1 MTTATKKPAKKKDE
15 TRVAPEPGVK
25 VEGKGPQKFC
35 PKRGKNMGRYLLFVA
50 LVVASGQAWAASLH
64 LELDA
69 VGSMEYV
76 TTNSGVIPWSSYG
89 GDTYLMP
96 NYQPRPIGYYGND
109 EVQVTYEVPL
119 GFYAQSASIF
129 VRTNNPYGE
138 AIVPT
143 YAKLDVSPNG
153 IDWAELATNETV
165 DIGGL
170 VQNATS
176 IYVRGRLWS
185 YLGPTA
191 CQWIFTPSGGS
202 PGFVL
207 DVAGT
212 AEPVPE
218 PQTFALGLMALSAL
232 LVVYRRR

>member
-1 MTTATKKPAKKKDE
+1 
-15 TRVAPEPGVK
+15 
-25 VEGKGPQKFC
+25 
-35 PKRGKNMGRYLLFVA
+35 MGRYLLFVA

-96 NYQPRPIGYYGND
+96 NYQPLPIGYYGND

-129 VRTNNPYGE
+129 VRTFN
-138 AIVPT
+138 A
-143 YAKLDVSPNG
+143 YAAFEWLHVYMLLDVSQNG
-153 IDWAELATNETV
+153 IDWVEVPTNETV

-176 IYVRGRLWS
+176 IHVRGRLWS
-185 YLGPTA
+185 EYGPVA
-191 CQWIFTPSGGS
+191 AKWLYTPSGGS
-202 PGFVL
+202 AGFVL
-207 DVAGT
+207 DASGSPQ
-212 AEPVPE
+212 PVPE
-218 PQTFALGLMALSAL
+218 PSGLVLGCLALACF
-232 LVVYRRR
+232 VVCLRRR